1 MSKKDI
7 EPFGSYLLL
16 EKLAMGGMAEIFLSK
31 SAGAHGIGKFVAI
44 KRILPQYSA
53 NEEFIKMFTEEAKL
67 CMNLSHSN
75 IAKIHE
81 FGVQNSQFYIA
92 MELITGRNL
101 RQILSRLNKE
111 GRPGLAV
118 DQCAFIAKEI
128 AAGLDYAHRCLD
140 NSSGKP
146 LNIIHRD
153 MSPQNVM
160 ISFDGEV
167 KVVDF
172 GIAKADKDE
181 GEATKAGTLKGK
193 FSYMSP
199 EQAGGEALDIRTDVF
214 SLGIVLWEI
223 LANKRLFASNNEMTT
238 LKKIRECKIPP
249 ISKINPKV
257 PEELER
263 IVNIALAK
271 NADNR
276 YQTCAE
282 FYKDLNRFLNRFY
295 PDFSSHDFS
304 VYVKSLYADE
314 VLNNRNKFIEYSKMS
329 NEYKHQKD
337 REEENK
343 KTVEKEEVNDI
354 FGDNMENSKITLN
367 ANSLRVEST
376 SITNIKNRAE
386 LQRRE
391 NTASVVSFVKNKDLL
406 TPANLTVVALFVVAI
421 GLIVSQLIP
430 SSSDEEIIEYA
441 LEQPSL
447 TETTT
452 AVVDSHSIVVT
463 SSPSAAEIYIDGKN
477 QGQLTPARVK
487 VPANREFQIS
497 LKKDGYITRTLPMKS
512 RGNGSKESFSLAK
525 LDAGYLNIYSKH
537 KETVIYLNG
546 KKIKERTPL
555 RNYRVPAGKTIRVKA
570 IDLKTKRYTETSV
583 EVKADESKT
592 LKLNPRQSL

>member
-7 EPFGSYLLL
+7 EAFGSYVLL

-31 SAGAHGIGKFVAI
+31 SAGAQGIGKFVAI
-44 KRILPQYSA
+44 KRILPQFSA

-81 FGVQNSQFYIA
+81 FGIEKSQFYIA
-92 MELITGRNL
+92 MELISGRNL
-101 RQILSRLNKE
+101 RQILTRLSKE

-128 AAGLDYAHRCLD
+128 ASGLDYAHRCLD
-140 NSSGKP
+140 NASGKP

-160 ISFDGEV
+160 ISYDGEV

-181 GEATKAGTLKGK
+181 GEKTKAGTLKGK

-199 EQAGGEALDIRTDVF
+199 EQAGGEELDVRTDVF

-223 LANKRLFASNNEMTT
+223 LANKRLFSSPNEMQT
-238 LKKIRECKIPP
+238 LKKIRDCKIPP
-249 ISKINPKV
+249 ISKLNPKV

-263 IVNIALAK
+263 IVNIALARK
-271 NADNR
+271 PDNR

-304 VYVKSLYADE
+304 VFVKSLYADD
-314 VLNNRNKFIEYSKMS
+314 VLNNRNKFIEYSKIS
-329 NEYKHQKD
+329 SEYKNKKD

-343 KTVEKEEVNDI
+343 KTISNEKVKNI
-354 FGDNMENSKITLN
+354 FGDQSEQSKIRLN
-367 ANSLRVEST
+367 TKSLILDK
-376 SITNIKNRAE
+376 SITNIRKNGSQA
-386 LQRRE
+386 RE
-391 NTASVVSFVKNKDLL
+391 STRSRVDFKNDKDLL
-406 TPANLTVVALFVVAI
+406 SPANLSLIALFVVAI
-421 GLIVSQLIP
+421 GLIVSQLLP
-430 SSSDEEIIEYA
+430 SGSGGETLEFA

-447 TETTT
+447 VEPRSGLLDTHNM
-452 AVVDSHSIVVT
+452 VIT
-463 SSPSAAEIYIDGKN
+463 SSPSAAEIFIDGKSL
-477 QGQLTPARVK
+477 GQLTPARVK
-487 VPANREFQIS
+487 VPAGREFQLS
-497 LKKDGYITRTLPMKS
+497 LKKDGYLNRKISMQS
-512 RGNGSKESFSLAK
+512 RGNGSKENLSLQK
-525 LDAGYLNIYSKH
+525 LNTGYLNIYADNKH
-537 KETVIYLNG
+537 TLIYLNG
-546 KKIKERTPL
+546 KKIKEKTPVK
-555 RNYRVPAGKTIRVKA
+555 NFRVPAGQSIKIKA
-570 IDLKTKRYTETSV
+570 VDLKSNRYSTKEV
-583 EVKADESKT
+583 QVKADET
-592 LKLNPRQSL
+592 LTLRMKPRKAL